1 MTKIVD
7 FAARREAKQE
17 EERLA
22 IALFDRARQRQ
33 EIMVELIEAMRM
45 TGSTSGEIAQTLRFI
60 ADHLEEKE

>member
-7 FAARREAKQE
+7 FAARLEAKQE

-33 EIMVELIEAMRM
+33 GIMVKPIQAMRQI
-45 TGSTSGEIAQTLRFI
+45 GSTNEEIAQTLRFI
-60 ADHLEEKE
+60 ADHLEGKE

>member
-1 MTKIVD
+1 MMKIVD

-45 TGSTSGEIAQTLRFI
+45 TGSTSEEIAQTLRFI